1 MSVRDLVD
9 WLTLVFL
16 LTTSVGSIVISNILK
31 KSKIDLMENAE
42 KVKEDLNA
50 KHAELVDGQNR
61 VIRDFDAKHYENK
74 SGLKAHMDLDDQKFG
89 ELSRT
94 LGRIESKIDKSN
106 GK

>member
-1 MSVRDLVD
+1 
-9 WLTLVFL
+9 
-16 LTTSVGSIVISNILK
+16 
-31 KSKIDLMENAE
+31 MENAE
-42 KVKEDLNA
+42 KVKEDLND

-94 LGRIESKIDKSN
+94 LGRIENKIDKSN